1 MKWVRRAPY
10 DKQPVDD
17 DDVIFI
23 TSFDKVIW
31 YNKGLRRINRDI
43 YLLYGQP
50 LAMSCTHILYGVDM
64 VMSNS
69 NVEYLYYS
77 IEATFEIAYFDV
89 IYTSVTRKLK
99 IFVN

>member
-1 MKWVRRAPY
+1 
-10 DKQPVDD
+10 
-17 DDVIFI
+17 
-23 TSFDKVIW
+23 
-31 YNKGLRRINRDI
+31 
-43 YLLYGQP
+43 
-50 LAMSCTHILYGVDM
+50 MSCTHILYGVDM

-89 IYTSVTRKLK
+89 IYTSVTWKLK